1 MTKEEIGYLQ
11 GVSKPK
17 ITIEYREIK
26 GEFIEKSY
34 IPVHGIELITIE
46 KKDIDFI
53 KKTALSKDGVVF
65 FMQIST
71 KQQKKDGILQQLVY
85 ISDSSYQDKI

>member
-53 KKTALSKDGVVF
+53 KKQLYQRMELF
-65 FMQIST
+65 FLCKFLQNN
-71 KQQKKDGILQQLVY
+71 KKKMVY
-85 ISDSSYQDKI
+85 YSN

>member
-46 KKDIDFI
+46 KKI
-53 KKTALSKDGVVF
+53 
-65 FMQIST
+65 
-71 KQQKKDGILQQLVY
+71 
-85 ISDSSYQDKI
+85 